1 MTDTENTYDAW
12 IGHQVVDQDGTKLG
26 KVEDLYLDDTT
37 GQPEWLAI
45 KTGLF
50 GNKHSFA
57 PIAGAQR
64 SGGDLQ
70 LAFTKDQ
77 VSEAP
82 KVDPDGHL
90 EPDEEADLYRHYGRE
105 ADYAA
110 DNAERHPETA
120 DRDAPRDSG
129 RDAGRDSGRDAGRGA
144 NPPGA
149 DDAMTLS
156 EEELAVGTRSHQ
168 AGRVRLRK
176 YVVTEDVTTTVPV
189 RKEKVRIERVPIGD
203 AEAGAGG
210 SMSGDASGDADRDDP
225 EHDMVLHEEEIVV
238 EKVMTPKERVH
249 LEKDVEIEEQ
259 TITDQVR
266 KEQADIDETTT
277 GREF

>member
-64 SGGDLQ
+64 AGDDLQ

-77 VSEAP
+77 VKEAP

-90 EPDEEADLYRHYGRE
+90 EPDEEAELYRHYGRE
-105 ADYAA
+105 GDYASG
-110 DNAERHPETA
+110 DAERQPEPA
-120 DRDAPRDSG
+120 DRDASRD
-129 RDAGRDSGRDAGRGA
+129 RGRDAGRGA
-144 NPPGA
+144 SRDANPPGT

-156 EEELAVGTRSHQ
+156 EEELAVGTQSHE

-210 SMSGDASGDADRDDP
+210 SRSGDASGDADHDDP

-266 KEQADIDETTT
+266 KEQVDVDETTT